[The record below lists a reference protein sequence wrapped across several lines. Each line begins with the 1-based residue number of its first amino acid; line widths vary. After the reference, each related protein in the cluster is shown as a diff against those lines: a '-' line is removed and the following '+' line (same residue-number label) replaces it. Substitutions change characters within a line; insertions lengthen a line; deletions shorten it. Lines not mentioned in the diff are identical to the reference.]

1 VARPPRP
8 AAAATWHLLLSWA
21 PQCDIAVVLGTAM
34 WHCGGCGGAGQV
46 HYKHHRIT
54 GTTRPIS
61 GHLPEKAAQ
70 LWQRVGPRPPGAASN
85 SLPRGTKLAQ
95 VSLSIGIVGLPN
107 VGKSTLFNALTRVGA
122 LASNYPFATIEPN
135 VGVVG
140 VPDPRLA
147 ELAALYDSAR
157 VVPASVRFTDIAGLV
172 RGASQGQGLGNQFL
186 AHIRETD
193 AICQVVR
200 VFADPDV
207 THVDGDVS
215 PERDIETVI
224 TELILADLQTLEKA
238 LPRLVKETKFAKDP
252 EKAQAVAAAE
262 AAQRLLDSGTALSA
276 GAAAAGIDLHALREL
291 HLLTA
296 KPFLYVFNVDVAEL
310 ADEDLRKR
318 LTELPVLAGDGPAEA
333 IFLDAKT
340 EADLAELPE
349 DEAAELLAE
358 AGMGEPGLAQLAR
371 AGFRALG
378 LQTFLTAGPKETRA
392 WEIRAGATAPEAAG
406 VIHTDFQRGFIKAEV
421 VSYDD
426 LIAAGSLPAAR
437 AAGKARIE
445 GKDYVMRDGDV
456 VEFRF
461 NV

>member
-1 VARPPRP
+1 
-8 AAAATWHLLLSWA
+8 
-21 PQCDIAVVLGTAM
+21 
-34 WHCGGCGGAGQV
+34 
-46 HYKHHRIT
+46 
-54 GTTRPIS
+54 
-61 GHLPEKAAQ
+61 
-70 LWQRVGPRPPGAASN
+70 
-85 SLPRGTKLAQ
+85 

-107 VGKSTLFNALTRVGA
+107 VGKSTLFNALTRAGA

-147 ELAALYDSAR
+147 ELAKLYDSAR
-157 VVPASVRFTDIAGLV
+157 IVPATVRFTDIAGLV

-215 PERDIETVI
+215 PERDIETVV
-224 TELILADLQTLEKA
+224 TELILADLQTLERA
-238 LPRLVKETKFAKDP
+238 LPRLAKETKFAKDP
-252 EKAQAVAAAE
+252 ARVQTADAAAKAQV
-262 AAQRLLDSGTALSA
+262 LLDQGTTLWA
-276 GAAAAGIDLHALREL
+276 GASAGIDVHALREL
-291 HLLTA
+291 QLLTA
-296 KPFLYVFNVDVAEL
+296 KPFLYVFNMDVAEL
-310 ADEDLRKR
+310 DDEDLRKR
-318 LTELPVLAGDGPAEA
+318 LSALVAPAEA

-358 AGMGEPGLAQLAR
+358 AGLGEPGLAQLAR

-392 WEIRAGATAPEAAG
+392 WEIKTGATAPEAAG

-426 LIAAGSLPAAR
+426 LIAAGSLTAAR
-437 AAGKARIE
+437 AAGKVRIE
-445 GKDYVMRDGDV
+445 GKDYIMRDGDV
-456 VEFRF
+456 VEFRHSATSRPS
-461 NV
+461 